1 MHDGMMTRH
10 HVSWHGQPRDG
21 GQAGQARPG
30 LHGLAGG
37 PGPLRLVLG
46 QAQVIMSDICDIS
59 DDDESGGAGLTA

>member
-1 MHDGMMTRH
+1 MVT
-10 HVSWHGQPRDG
+10 GQPRDG

-46 QAQVIMSDICDIS
+46 QAQVVMSDISDIS
-59 DDDESGGAGLTA
+59 DDDESAG